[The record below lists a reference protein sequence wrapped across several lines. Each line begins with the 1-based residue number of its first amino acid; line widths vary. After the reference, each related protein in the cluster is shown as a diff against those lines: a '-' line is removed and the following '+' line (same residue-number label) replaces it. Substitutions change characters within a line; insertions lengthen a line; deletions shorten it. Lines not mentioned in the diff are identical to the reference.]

1 MSKIRKTLK
10 ADRNLRQLLLVWLC
24 FALMLLPVL
33 LPVQVQAET
42 TREALAAA
50 KEEQKKLKK
59 QQDNVTYEI
68 RQLSK
73 EAESLSGDLAWL
85 NERSDEQRALYLEK
99 SLQLEAA
106 ISEMEQAYADYIQSE
121 QDLSD
126 KEAQYIKRMQTMF
139 DHQKKSVLQIFLES
153 KSLQGFFTT
162 LQFMNIVADTD
173 QQMIEDLEA
182 SRDNAALLRDL
193 ARQHSADMAVVV
205 AQVEADLAK
214 LKADANAKQ
223 ADLDQTAL
231 ALSAREQAEDELNA
245 ESERIAA
252 EVAELQKQYEAEL
265 AAAATAAAKATK
277 AAEATRAVKATKAAE
292 ATRAAEAVK
301 SAEATKAAKP
311 TPTPKPAKSE
321 SSGGWVWPYPG
332 DYTVYSKYGMRMH
345 PVYHVYRFHSGVD
358 LGGDYGAP
366 IVAAADGVVIQVRNT
381 WQGKNTGGSGY
392 GNYIIISHADGIS
405 TLYAHLKKTL
415 VSVGDSVDAGDK
427 IGLCGS
433 TGTSTGAH
441 LHFEVMVNGKT
452 VNPILYIT

>member
-1 MSKIRKTLK
+1 MSKITRTLK
-10 ADRNLRQLLLVWLC
+10 ATRHLRQLLLVWLC

-73 EAESLSGDLAWL
+73 EAEALSGDLAWL

-193 ARQHSADMAVVV
+193 AKQHSADMAVVV

-332 DYTVYSKYGMRMH
+332 DYSVYSKYGMRMH

-381 WQGKNTGGSGY
+381 WQGQNTGGSGY
-392 GNYIIISHADGIS
+392 GNYIIISHGDGIS

-452 VNPILYIT
+452 VNPIPYIT

>member
-1 MSKIRKTLK
+1 MSKITRNLK
-10 ADRNLRQLLLVWLC
+10 ATRHLRQLLLVWLC
-24 FALMLLPVL
+24 FALMLLPVF

-73 EAESLSGDLAWL
+73 EAEVLSGDLAWL

-193 ARQHSADMAVVV
+193 AKQHSADMAVVV

-332 DYTVYSKYGMRMH
+332 DYSVYSKYGMRMH

-381 WQGKNTGGSGY
+381 WQGQNTGGSGY
-392 GNYIIISHADGIS
+392 GNYIIISHGDGIS

-452 VNPILYIT
+452 VNPIPYIT